1 MNKFTKLHKNFGY
14 PQFFFF
20 QFLSK
25 NMKLREFFGY
35 PHIFFDFLSMEI
47 FLINFGYP
55 QILFF
60 DFFVKNS
67 EIAMIFWLPQKSF
80 SQNKLMLFGD
90 SLDDSLDGT

>member
-1 MNKFTKLHKNFGY
+1 
-14 PQFFFF
+14 
-20 QFLSK
+20 
-25 NMKLREFFGY
+25 MKLREFFGY